1 MMNRRTLLA
10 AAGSIPL
17 AAPALGQSPWPNKP
31 VRVIVGFPPGGS
43 LDVMTRLACEQMQSR
58 FGQAFVVETRSGASG
73 NIGAEAI
80 ARATPDGYTIGTISM
95 HNLLINP
102 LLIWLHA
109 LTRFTGPDWLHQALD
124 VSTTTILGQQTLPV
138 SRIAAGVVGLA
149 VTLRLARRGRP
160 WAAMFCSAVTVLAV
174 FQLLRTSGYAAW
186 TDVSPTQ
193 LAGVLLVVSLTVTVV
208 LLLRRQLTGLRA
220 MALASATLVCLIYPH
235 RAILDDPI
243 SALLGFS
250 GVAVVLF
257 GLVWR
262 LLTEG
267 EITQHHTD
275 RWPLPARVLLFCAS
289 ALLGVT
295 VTAFVTLSRGT
306 GYVIDPA
313 RLADGGDFLLGTPLL
328 VTAVIGCLAIALAP
342 RRASSDRPGS
352 GGAAQPAGTVSGAVG
367 RPGY

>member
-1 MMNRRTLLA
+1 M
-10 AAGSIPL
+10 
-17 AAPALGQSPWPNKP
+17 
-31 VRVIVGFPPGGS
+31 
-43 LDVMTRLACEQMQSR
+43 
-58 FGQAFVVETRSGASG
+58 
-73 NIGAEAI
+73 
-80 ARATPDGYTIGTISM
+80 
-95 HNLLINP
+95 LLINP